1 MRLRRGRSTAPGQE
15 HRSLRYLRPLV
26 PGPSLEGNPLGS
38 PAERELHVYLPPG
51 YDRDPGRRYPVL
63 YFLHGYGAIPPT
75 IAPLEE
81 LRKAVPRPLRPLV
94 SGLGR
99 LVPTLETLD
108 ALILSGQLPPFLL
121 VQPDGSLH
129 RPHGHQARGLDGELV
144 WKGSFFTDSPRTGRY
159 SRYVL
164 EDVVAHVDRNWRTLA
179 AREGRALVGVSMG
192 GYGALLGG
200 ILRPERF
207 SVVAALSPVVGVR
220 ELLQLQ
226 LIRPYYRLLMGA
238 AAAAGRGRE
247 DLEDLV
253 ETCEWVF
260 GPDRQGWEGADLAI
274 MAARVPGALRGVRLL
289 LNCALDDEYALAG
302 PCRRFA
308 EKLDGLGLEHEL
320 EIYEARGLYRLSPH
334 AVGIAARI
342 LPAIRFC
349 LSHLAPR
356 QLAEQPD
363 RSTAESTGGG

>member
-1 MRLRRGRSTAPGQE
+1 MRLKRPRPSDRQD
-15 HRSLRYLRPLV
+15 RYLRPLV

-38 PAERELHVYLPPG
+38 PAARELHVYLPPG

-75 IAPLEE
+75 IAPLEA

-94 SGLGR
+94 SGLAR
-99 LVPTLETLD
+99 LIPTLETLD
-108 ALILSGQLPPFLL
+108 ALILSGRLPPFLL

-129 RPHGHQARGLDGELV
+129 RPHSHQARGLDGDLV

-159 SRYVL
+159 CRYVL
-164 EDVVAHVDRNWRTLA
+164 EDVVAHVDRTWRTLA

-192 GYGALLGG
+192 GYGALRGG
-200 ILRPERF
+200 ILQPERF

-226 LIRPYYRLLMGA
+226 LVRPYYRLLMGVVA
-238 AAAAGRGRE
+238 AAERGRE

-260 GPDRQGWEGADLAI
+260 GPDRQGWEVADLGI
-274 MAARVPGALRGVRLL
+274 MATRAPGALRGVRLL
-289 LNCALDDEYALAG
+289 LNCALEDEYGLAG
-302 PCRRFA
+302 PCSRFA
-308 EKLDGLGLEHEL
+308 EKLGSLGLEPEL
-320 EIYEARGLYRLSPH
+320 EIYKTRGLYRLSPH

-349 LSHLAPR
+349 LRHLAPR
-356 QLAEQPD
+356 PPVGQPD
-363 RSTAESTGGG
+363 RSTA